1 MSQIT
6 TNGHCESCEFLKK
19 ELTGKETE
27 YNELDAEQW
36 AMWINTR
43 NMRQFL
49 DGNNEV
55 LERITTALEDIV
67 FRFIRIEE
75 ALNLPPD
82 AFFDRKPQDNFNNK
96 RGNNLY
102 E

>member
-1 MSQIT
+1 
-6 TNGHCESCEFLKK
+6 
-19 ELTGKETE
+19 
-27 YNELDAEQW
+27 
-36 AMWINTR
+36 MWINTR

-55 LERITTALEDIV
+55 LERITIALEDIV

-75 ALNLPPD
+75 ALNLKPD
-82 AFFDRKPQDNFNNK
+82 TFFDRKPNNNFNK
-96 RGNNLY
+96 PRVNLY

>member
-6 TNGHCESCEFLKK
+6 VNAHCENCEFLKK
-19 ELTGKETE
+19 ELTVREKW
-27 YNELDAEQW
+27 YKELDAEQW
-36 AMWINTR
+36 AMWIDTR

-49 DGNNEV
+49 DGSNEA
-55 LERITTALEDIV
+55 LERINTALEAIE

-82 AFFDRKPQDNFNNK
+82 AYFNRKPQDNFNK

>member
-1 MSQIT
+1 MT
-6 TNGHCESCEFLKK
+6 LTVPDCEKCKFWKNEASVREKHYK
-19 ELTGKETE
+19 
-27 YNELDAEQW
+27 ELDAEQW

-49 DGNNEV
+49 DGFNEA
-55 LERITTALEDIV
+55 LERINTALDAID

-75 ALNLPPD
+75 TLNLKPD
-82 AFFDRKPQDNFNNK
+82 TFVDHKPNNNFNK
-96 RGNNLY
+96 PRVNLY

>member
-6 TNGHCESCEFLKK
+6 TNTHCESCEFLKK

-27 YNELDAEQW
+27 YKELDAEQW

-82 AFFDRKPQDNFNNK
+82 AYFNRKPQDNFNNK

>member
-6 TNGHCESCEFLKK
+6 ANAHCESCEFLKK
-19 ELTGKETE
+19 ELIVKETE
-27 YNELDAEQW
+27 YKELDAEQW

-49 DGNNEV
+49 DGSNEA
-55 LERITTALEDIV
+55 LERINTALEAIE

-75 ALNLPPD
+75 ALNLPRD

>member
-1 MSQIT
+1 MNEPS
-6 TNGHCESCEFLKK
+6 CESCELLKK
-19 ELTGKETE
+19 ELTAREKE
-27 YNELDAEQW
+27 YKELDAEQW

-55 LERITTALEDIV
+55 LERITTALEDIE

-82 AFFDRKPQDNFNNK
+82 AFFDRNPSNNFSKP
-96 RGNNLY
+96 RVNLY

>member
-6 TNGHCESCEFLKK
+6 TNTHCESCEFLKK
-19 ELTGKETE
+19 ELIVKETE
-27 YNELDAEQW
+27 YKELDAEQW

-55 LERITTALEDIV
+55 LERITIALEDIV

-75 ALNLPPD
+75 ALNLKPD
-82 AFFDRKPQDNFNNK
+82 TFFDRNPNNNFNK
-96 RGNNLY
+96 PRVNLY

>member
-1 MSQIT
+1 MNEPS
-6 TNGHCESCEFLKK
+6 CKSCELLKK
-19 ELTGKETE
+19 ELTVREKW
-27 YNELDAEQW
+27 YKELDAEQW
-36 AMWINTR
+36 AMWIDTR

-49 DGNNEV
+49 DGFNES
-55 LERITTALEDIV
+55 LERINSALDAID

-75 ALNLPPD
+75 ALSLPPD
-82 AFFDRKPQDNFNNK
+82 VYFARKPNDNFNT

>member
-1 MSQIT
+1 MT
-6 TNGHCESCEFLKK
+6 LTVPDCEGCKFWKNEVSVREKYYK
-19 ELTGKETE
+19 
-27 YNELDAEQW
+27 ELDAEQW

-49 DGNNEV
+49 DGFNEA
-55 LERITTALEDIV
+55 LERINTALDAID

-75 ALNLPPD
+75 ALNLKPD
-82 AFFDRKPQDNFNNK
+82 TFFDRKPNNNFNK
-96 RGNNLY
+96 PRVNLY

>member
-1 MSQIT
+1 MT
-6 TNGHCESCEFLKK
+6 LTVPDCEECKFWKNEASVREKHYK
-19 ELTGKETE
+19 
-27 YNELDAEQW
+27 ELDAEQW

-55 LERITTALEDIV
+55 LERITIALEDIV

-82 AFFDRKPQDNFNNK
+82 VYFNRKPQDNFNNK